1 MNEILL
7 QEDFIT
13 EVNYLRVLIAIF
25 ISLFSTYIIEKNYI
39 KYSNSRENKI
49 YFTRNLYPFSLAML
63 LIVITIKSSLALSLG
78 LVGALSII
86 RFRTAIKEPEQL
98 TTLLIIMAISVS
110 LAAEKELLGI
120 LFLLVYIVFYPRK
133 KINAISSNSKKQI
146 LQVSFLKAN
155 KSIISKIVSNEFSD
169 KINRIYKTKE
179 KVIVEYDIIDKGL
192 FEDILN
198 YFNNILKIDIDFEIF

>member
-1 MNEILL
+1 MNEILF

-13 EVNYLRVLIAIF
+13 EVNYLRILIAIV
-25 ISLFSTYIIEKNYI
+25 ISLISTFVIEKNYL
-39 KYSNSRENKI
+39 KYSNSRENKK

-110 LAAEKELLGI
+110 LAAEKELLGLI
-120 LFLLVYIVFYPRK
+120 FLIIYIIFYPRK
-133 KINAISSNSKKQI
+133 KIEVILSNFSNQT
-146 LQVSFLKAN
+146 LQVSIQKVD
-155 KSIISKIVSNEFSD
+155 KSIIYNIMTNDFCD
-169 KINRIYKTKE
+169 KIKRVYKTKE
-179 KVIVEYDIIDKGL
+179 KIIVEYSIEDKAL
-192 FEDILN
+192 FENILS
-198 YFNNILKIDIDFEIF
+198 YFRKTLKIDIDFEIF

>member
-1 MNEILL
+1 MGEILL

-13 EVNYLRVLIAIF
+13 EVNYLRVLIAIA
-25 ISLFSTYIIEKNYI
+25 ISLISTYIIEKNYL

-120 LFLLVYIVFYPRK
+120 IFLFIYIIFYPRK
-133 KINAISSNSKKQI
+133 KVNAISSNSTNQI
-146 LQVSFLKAN
+146 LQVSFLKDD
-155 KSIISKIVSNEFSD
+155 KSIISKIVSNDFSD
-169 KINRIYKTKE
+169 KINRVYKTKE
-179 KVIVEYDIIDKGL
+179 KVIIEYTVTDKKL

-198 YFNNILKIDIDFEIF
+198 YFNNNLKIDIDFEIF